1 MSGPTEEATEEQR
14 RDFVVTVAREL
25 AEVEGWTGVTPR
37 RLAERAGID
46 IGDLYQH
53 FPDQDALLAAV
64 AVCAFA
70 DLAAE
75 LAEAGAEATGGPE
88 RVWPAVASAYLDFA
102 YGNPEVYDAMLALTP
117 DLALGAHGVPAAPQ
131 AVLIELR
138 AALAPLAEG
147 RDPETLA
154 EVGWS
159 LLHGLVMLTRGG
171 RLRPESQEQ
180 REKMITEHLL
190 RWPGPQAARADGNPL
205 GRPHAMS

>member
-1 MSGPTEEATEEQR
+1 MPGPTEEATEEHR

-46 IGDLYQH
+46 IGDLYQR
-53 FPDQDALLAAV
+53 FPDREALLAAV

-75 LAEAGAEATGGPE
+75 LAEAGAAATGGPE
-88 RVWPAVASAYLDFA
+88 RIWPAVASAYLDFA
-102 YGNPEVYDAMLALTP
+102 YANPEVYDAMLALTP
-117 DLALGAHGVPAAPQ
+117 DLALGVHGVPAAPQ
-131 AVLIELR
+131 AVLVELR

-180 REKMITEHLL
+180 REQMITEHLL
-190 RWPGPQAARADGNPL
+190 RWP
-205 GRPHAMS
+205 RPRQPGWTETRWAHPHTMP